1 VGWHRRDAAC
11 AEARQRLATLITG
24 PRLQETRY
32 FRCLINGQDG
42 ALSAVEGWAPQRSD
56 GQLEVAA
63 VDVGAGSLL
72 RRLGLRPLGDRIK
85 PFIVDWTELH
95 RTSHR
100 GHTVQLA
107 TATTAYTGS
116 THPSCRISARLS
128 ADKAVDVGRAAHPA
142 HAAAAPHCQPWPYWL
157 FCPTPQTSRSA
168 IRRSQG
174 CPTRRPAIP
183 FTLNCEEPRQ
193 VGTFAP
199 VRILPSAD
207 GDSPSSPTSE
217 TKKGG

>member
-1 VGWHRRDAAC
+1 MVTGWGTERRRRPGRRRDPTDSWRSPRSTSGP
-11 AEARQRLATLITG
+11 ARYYGGWDFAGWETG
-24 PRLQETRY
+24 SNPSSWTAPSSIGPPIAGTRFSSPR
-32 FRCLINGQDG
+32 
-42 ALSAVEGWAPQRSD
+42 
-56 GQLEVAA
+56 
-63 VDVGAGSLL
+63 
-72 RRLGLRPLGDRIK
+72 RRRR
-85 PFIVDWTELH
+85 
-95 RTSHR
+95 
-100 GHTVQLA
+100 
-107 TATTAYTGS
+107 YTGS

-207 GDSPSSPTSE
+207 GDSPSSRTS
-217 TKKGG
+217 